1 MNDFTDGATGTD
13 DKYHVAARLNSAASR
28 ERDNIIDKN
37 NLRFSFF
44 FIKFSFS
51 SLSYYSDMIYTRI
64 LYIQVFNT
72 LNARTWKGITSTLKH
87 RKTNVSRIP
96 KIRMTV

>member
-37 NLRFSFF
+37 NLQFSF
-44 FIKFSFS
+44 
-51 SLSYYSDMIYTRI
+51 L
-64 LYIQVFNT
+64 
-72 LNARTWKGITSTLKH
+72 
-87 RKTNVSRIP
+87 
-96 KIRMTV
+96 